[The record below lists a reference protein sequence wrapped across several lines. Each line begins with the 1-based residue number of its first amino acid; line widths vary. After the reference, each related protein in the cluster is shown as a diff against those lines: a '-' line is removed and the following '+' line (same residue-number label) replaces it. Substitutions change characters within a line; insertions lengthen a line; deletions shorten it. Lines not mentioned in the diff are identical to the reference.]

1 MILIIT
7 AVASAIPAL
16 PDPNLSGI
24 KLEIGWKKGRK
35 VQERPAFGRR
45 ATMAQAGTAAAAL
58 PVRSPA
64 APMPRPVPKPH
75 VDEWSSASDELSP
88 EAEAFRREMRNGP
101 KSSDAQFDDWRKS
114 QSFGRLMTVVL
125 RIALMTPGA
134 LVYYLHAPKSVS
146 LVLEVAGFGLGWW
159 IKHLRKRYIR
169 TVVDWKDPLDAL

>member
-1 MILIIT
+1 
-7 AVASAIPAL
+7 
-16 PDPNLSGI
+16 
-24 KLEIGWKKGRK
+24 
-35 VQERPAFGRR
+35 
-45 ATMAQAGTAAAAL
+45 
-58 PVRSPA
+58 
-64 APMPRPVPKPH
+64 
-75 VDEWSSASDELSP
+75 
-88 EAEAFRREMRNGP
+88 MRNGP